1 MPLQEYYSGN
11 PASAGVEWER
21 EAECATKAVAGKYV
35 EWSIRY
41 SLLKGWAF
49 RIKRATAI
57 TSVIDGPMTACSM
70 EEGPRWGD
78 NAPHPAMAGS
88 SDEAEGR

>member
-1 MPLQEYYSGN
+1 MPLQKYYHG
-11 PASAGVEWER
+11 GVEWER

-41 SLLKGWAF
+41 RYFKDGAF
-49 RIKRATAI
+49 RIKKATAI

-78 NAPHPAMAGS
+78 YVPHPAMAGS
-88 SDEAEGR
+88 SDDGEGPQVRA